1 MEKKSFHLFFCITM
15 SSSIYSNI
23 SQNDTKVL
31 NKQWKEM
38 QQRHEEQQQLLVQL
52 KEVAKLH
59 QAEHVV

>member
-1 MEKKSFHLFFCITM
+1 
-15 SSSIYSNI
+15 
-23 SQNDTKVL
+23 VL